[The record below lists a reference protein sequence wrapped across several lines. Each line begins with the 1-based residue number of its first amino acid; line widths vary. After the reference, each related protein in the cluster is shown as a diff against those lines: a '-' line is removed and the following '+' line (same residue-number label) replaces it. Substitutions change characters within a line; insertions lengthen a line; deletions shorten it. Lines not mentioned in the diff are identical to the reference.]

1 MRIAVPVL
9 LSILLLAGCKLNT
22 DYFGEYRGLNLL
34 KDYDFDDVETDG
46 ATPKWKLATSD
57 AFMTWERIGDTTDP
71 NGNLARD
78 QAAATPAVGPD
89 GVSPVYRLEIKNLI
103 PNGDFED
110 ATVTADGQTTLPA
123 FWSMENFS
131 SVPKA
136 STVVFGSAPKP
147 EDLSGSIS
155 GRALGWA
162 ATDAGDQLRLN
173 LHNAALSLHSDA
185 WSATTY
191 RFHCQL
197 INVKDQKTDIAV
209 FLYTQ
214 GGVPLLSIAGGGLL
228 AGGNGTWT
236 IPTIQADESADNAS
250 VFPLTNYLVA
260 NTNDLST
267 QANEG
272 QIVAFGRQDGTDA
285 IVLDNV
291 RLVPDNETLGVQAQ
305 FARLDS
311 GAAPLLPGTKP
322 GMYVFTV
329 WVRNDPTAGTL
340 NRFEPVDLSV
350 RLKGTVKTGTEFTS
364 DPDLRP
370 EAGWPEWT
378 QLTFKMG
385 FDFVNL
391 NSELGGNPALTIT
404 LSPTNGNTGDSDVGS
419 LLVSQPV
426 LTFNP

>member
-1 MRIAVPVL
+1 MRVAVPVL

-34 KDYDFDDVETDG
+34 KDYDFDDVEADG
-46 ATPKWKLATSD
+46 ATPKWQLATSD
-57 AFMTWERIGDTTDP
+57 AFMTWERIGVSGDP
-71 NGNLARD
+71 RD
-78 QAAATPAVGPD
+78 AATPTVGPD

-131 SVPKA
+131 SVPKT

-147 EDLSGSIS
+147 EGPDGLSGSIS
-155 GRALGWA
+155 GRSLGWA
-162 ATDAGDQLRLN
+162 ATDSGDQLRLN
-173 LHNAALSLHSDA
+173 LRNAALSLHPEA

-191 RFHCQL
+191 RLHCQL

-209 FLYTQ
+209 FLYNQSGT
-214 GGVPLLSIAGGGLL
+214 PLLSIPGGGLL
-228 AGGNGTWT
+228 AGGNGDWT
-236 IPTIQADESADNAS
+236 ILTTLADEKTADNAS
-250 VFPLTNYLVA
+250 VFPLTNFLVA
-260 NTNDLST
+260 NTNAPDT
-267 QANEG
+267 QPKEG

-291 RLVPDNETLGVQAQ
+291 RLVPDNQTLGVQTR
-305 FARLDS
+305 FPRLDS

-322 GMYVFTV
+322 GMYVFTI
-329 WVRNDPTAGTL
+329 WLRNDPTAGTL
-340 NRFEPVDLSV
+340 NRFEPVDV
-350 RLKGTVKTGTEFTS
+350 AIRLKGTVKTGTAFTS
-364 DPDLRP
+364 APGLRP
-370 EAGWPEWT
+370 VGGWPEWT
-378 QLTFKMG
+378 KLTFKMG

-391 NSELGGNPALTIT
+391 NSELNGQPALEIT
-404 LSPTNGNTGDSDVGS
+404 LSPTSGNIGESDVGS
-419 LLVSQPV
+419 LLVSQPE